1 MSQVALSLVALSEA
15 EGEKRQSRWRWF
27 QILFAFVY
35 TGVILDVATTALGYA
50 RSGSRY
56 EQNPL
61 GGSLIGHLGWFGL
74 LAVLTA
80 LCFICYYCVRIVYA
94 RMSLRW
100 TILINVIMILIA
112 AFRWLAVGTAIAYL
126 VQTTS

>member
-1 MSQVALSLVALSEA
+1 MSHVASSLVDLSQA
-15 EGEKRQSRWRWF
+15 ASEKRQSRWRWF
-27 QILFAFVY
+27 QILFALVY
-35 TGVILDVATTALGYA
+35 TGVVLDVATTALGYA

-61 GGSLIGHLGWFGL
+61 GGSLIDHLGWFGL

-80 LCFICYYCVRIVYA
+80 LCLICYLCVRIVYS

-100 TILINVIMILIA
+100 SILINAIMILIA

>member
-1 MSQVALSLVALSEA
+1 LDQIGAKVLDLGGVEDH
-15 EGEKRQSRWRWF
+15 KRNQRWRLF

-35 TGVILDVATTALGYA
+35 SGVVLDVATTAIGYA
-50 RSGSRY
+50 KAGSRY

-80 LCFICYYCVRIVYA
+80 LSLICYWSVRLVYS

-100 TILINVIMILIA
+100 TILINSLMAAIA

-126 VQTTS
+126 VQASS